1 MILIGCPEVGELY
14 EINRQAKMQ
23 DKYAVRWLKRA
34 AFNIDKYATYLQ
46 LRFSIVFKNDHFV
59 SGKKD
64 YRF

>member
-23 DKYAVRWLKRA
+23 YKYAVRWLKRA

-46 LRFSIVFKNDHFV
+46 IRFSIVFKKRSFRFR
-59 SGKKD
+59 KK
-64 YRF
+64 RL

>member
-1 MILIGCPEVGELY
+1 MIGCPEVRELY

-23 DKYAVRWLKRA
+23 YKYAVRWLTILK
-34 AFNIDKYATYLQ
+34 NKLLKQ
-46 LRFSIVFKNDHFV
+46 LRFSIVFKNDCFV